1 MEVQRSMTAGNTS
14 LINEGNLKS
23 LSGPNAPEFVN
34 QWQVAVNA
42 IFKQQG
48 LPNPATLAPLPA
60 VTGPQLLAQAQN
72 LWAAQQK
79 GTGLPVAALD
89 TSGFLNAAAAQA
101 QAGLAQVSKGFP
113 ANFNFLAN
121 GKELPASPQAKKVVN
136 GVDATKVAE
145 LSGAAAQAAA
155 VAKDYKMIKEDE
167 RELKKQRRKQSN
179 RESARRSRLRKQ
191 AECEELSVRVHKLSQ
206 ENGNLQSELSSMKR
220 KCDQLVE
227 ENKALSEQLKLKVE
241 GKKAKTIDDE

>member
-1 MEVQRSMTAGNTS
+1 
-14 LINEGNLKS
+14 
-23 LSGPNAPEFVN
+23 
-34 QWQVAVNA
+34 
-42 IFKQQG
+42 
-48 LPNPATLAPLPA
+48 
-60 VTGPQLLAQAQN
+60 
-72 LWAAQQK
+72 
-79 GTGLPVAALD
+79 
-89 TSGFLNAAAAQA
+89 
-101 QAGLAQVSKGFP
+101 
-113 ANFNFLAN
+113 
-121 GKELPASPQAKKVVN
+121 
-136 GVDATKVAE
+136 
-145 LSGAAAQAAA
+145 
-155 VAKDYKMIKEDE
+155 MIKEDE